1 MNRHRALATGAAC
14 ALAVVVLALLVAPT
28 PAVTTPIDAWWQE
41 TMEGARPDGAVTV
54 ARVLSYVGGGWVA
67 VWLCPILLAVA
78 ALIVRGWRT
87 AIVVVVMLLLSTT
100 TVQVVKNLVA
110 RERPDG
116 MLVDSDFGSFPS
128 GHAANAATI
137 AVVLW
142 LILPRVLGL
151 ILGAIILVLLLIFV
165 IQNNQTA
172 GFEYFSAQFDLP
184 LGVAMLLAAIA
195 GALVMALVGSMR
207 MIQMSWTIRKL
218 RKQQDKI
225 HRATR

>member
-1 MNRHRALATGAAC
+1 MTAPDDPTRTPGTDGAARP
-14 ALAVVVLALLVAPT
+14 ADDPTPTPEATRPADTAPT
-28 PAVTTPIDAWWQE
+28 D
-41 TMEGARPDGAVTV
+41 R
-54 ARVLSYVGGGWVA
+54 R
-67 VWLCPILLAVA
+67 A
-78 ALIVRGWRT
+78 A
-87 AIVVVVMLLLSTT
+87 
-100 TVQVVKNLVA
+100 
-110 RERPDG
+110 ERPAAQDPAQQKDE
-116 MLVDSDFGSFPS
+116 VPS
-128 GHAANAATI
+128 SGGKTATTWI
-137 AVVLW
+137 A
-142 LILPRVLGL
+142 L
-151 ILGAIILVLLLIFV
+151 ILGAIVLVLLLIFV